1 MPQEHE
7 QDDKDQDHAADENI
21 CDGFHRRMNQGR
33 AIVEGFDL
41 DAGRQ
46 LPGVEDFN
54 IFSNLLKDV
63 ERLVSSLE
71 QNDALDDI
79 VALIDADLP

>member
-21 CDGFHRRMNQGR
+21 CDGLHRRINQGR

-41 DAGRQ
+41 DADRQ
-46 LPGVEDFN
+46 LPGVEVLN
-54 IFSNLLKDV
+54 LSSNTLKDI

-71 QNDALDDI
+71 QNDAFDDI
-79 VALIDADLP
+79 IAIIDADLP